1 MPAGSH
7 RSTWL
12 LSPHASSSRKP
23 SYSISKHAQGA
34 LTEAFRHELRP
45 LGIRV
50 TNVMPGPTWSASW
63 EGVEFPENRLLDA
76 KHIAEAVWQ
85 ASQLPPEAVMEELVI
100 RPFEGTLIEVSLRRS
115 GRCSLNWSH
124 ESTDKYHRPN
134 SAILVCRKFLLLKV
148 SATNSDC

>member
-1 MPAGSH
+1 MNPKIRVTIDSETFLNEG
-7 RSTWL
+7 TYDL
-12 LSPHASSSRKP
+12 PEDQIPLSQDRGNFVS
-23 SYSISKHAQGA
+23 QGA

-85 ASQLPPEAVMEELVI
+85 AWQLPPEAVMEELVI
-100 RPFEGTLIEVSLRRS
+100 RPFEGDI
-115 GRCSLNWSH
+115 
-124 ESTDKYHRPN
+124 D
-134 SAILVCRKFLLLKV
+134 
-148 SATNSDC
+148 